1 MEDLLLVL
9 NWNTAILF
17 AIVILVIRPIGV
29 FLCTWN
35 SDLKLNEK
43 LFISWVGP
51 RGIVAAGIASLFGLK
66 LASEGYEG
74 AEYITPLVFT
84 IVLGTVLLNA
94 TTARLFAKLAGV
106 FLTKSEGIL
115 IVGASNFSRLIGV
128 YLLNND
134 RNIVMIDNNQ
144 ANINKCTKLGLEAI
158 NTDIYS
164 DSLVNN
170 VELSDIGFLM
180 ALTGNDDINNYVVKK
195 FSKQFG
201 ENGSFRLVSEEEK
214 NNSNNNPEI
223 GLFSHTDDYITLTE
237 TARNFPDIYEI
248 SLNDKLHYHD
258 LIQIT
263 NNDPDCIPIFLK
275 DSNGELEIISS
286 YNTDNDQIGEDW
298 KLVILGKNIS
308 KNKLTSNS

>member
-1 MEDLLLVL
+1 
-9 NWNTAILF
+9 
-17 AIVILVIRPIGV
+17 
-29 FLCTWN
+29 
-35 SDLKLNEK
+35 
-43 LFISWVGP
+43 
-51 RGIVAAGIASLFGLK
+51 
-66 LASEGYEG
+66 
-74 AEYITPLVFT
+74 
-84 IVLGTVLLNA
+84 
-94 TTARLFAKLAGV
+94 
-106 FLTKSEGIL
+106 
-115 IVGASNFSRLIGV
+115 
-128 YLLNND
+128 
-134 RNIVMIDNNQ
+134 MIDNNQ
-144 ANINKCTKLGLEAI
+144 ANINKCTKLGLDAI